1 MSPPPLPGQLRRPE
15 PNGGIEAP
23 PPPSLVHQVAHNQ
36 HIDQHSAARTIP
48 PPPSSVQQEAQVQS
62 QQVHRRSTILAA
74 SPPPSPVQRAI
85 QGHGVTQ
92 SNTWAREDLHDDG
105 TALSP
110 STSSRRFPPK
120 FLPCSHTIVDSP
132 RSNRQPSPPSDP
144 RSENE
149 DRRRRRCITRSTP
162 QDPPSHLPCEHT
174 KKFTLRVPPRRK

>member
-36 HIDQHSAARTIP
+36 HIDQCSATHTIP

-62 QQVHRRSTILAA
+62 QQVHRHSTILAA
-74 SPPPSPVQRAI
+74 SPPPSPIQHAI

-92 SNTWAREDLHDDG
+92 SNTWAHEDSDDDG

-110 STSSRRFPPK
+110 STSSHRFPPK
-120 FLPCSHTIVDSP
+120 FLPHSRTIINSPCS
-132 RSNRQPSPPSDP
+132 NCQPSPLSDI
-144 RSENE
+144 ENV
-149 DRRRRRCITRSTP
+149 DR
-162 QDPPSHLPCEHT
+162 
-174 KKFTLRVPPRRK
+174 

>member
-1 MSPPPLPGQLRRPE
+1 VSPPPLPGQLRRPE
-15 PNGGIEAP
+15 PDGGIEAP
-23 PPPSLVHQVAHNQ
+23 PPPLPVHQVTHNQ
-36 HIDQHSAARTIP
+36 HIDQRSATRTVP

-92 SNTWAREDLHDDG
+92 SNTLAREDSDDDG

-120 FLPCSHTIVDSP
+120 FLPHSCTIVDSP
-132 RSNRQPSPPSDP
+132 RSNRQPSPPSDLQ
-144 RSENE
+144 SENV
-149 DRRRRRCITRSTP
+149 DRRCRQRITRSTP
-162 QDPPSHLPCEHT
+162 QDPPSHPPRERT
-174 KKFTLRVPPRRK
+174 KKLTLRMPPR